1 MEEQEAEREN
11 ELTAFGLCAGGVISN
26 VLEAAVFEEGEEF
39 DLETSSD
46 LDDSDAEEEHSPVSV
61 MESKIEAVSKSWESK
76 QQQELSSGC
85 ATPSLVDSDD
95 DYEEVLSL
103 VSDDAFDEDCNG
115 ERAMLYVQAALS
127 VAKGATDGALADAFG
142 FEEEEARI
150 QQEENIQLDHL
161 ILKNT
166 GELASTD
173 AEELASTYQSTDQEA
188 FTEEAREETE
198 EEESSEPL
206 DGDDGE
212 VSTVAPSECDIQE
225 VFQESAVEDIAF
237 DCVSGLLDSGID
249 GLMTRI
255 MPGDALTEVDAAE
268 LATVEA
274 PFAPDVAASQ
284 PDFVAMNSVPEAP
297 HVLASVPEPMVLTET
312 PGDAPEPELRAAAVE
327 PVPTAVAQAA
337 AVTQAIEAADVASA
351 QLSEFTSKAAV
362 PKAEPRPQEQPQPR
376 AAQPSPPSEEVEPR
390 PQEQPQ
396 PQAARPPPPS
406 EEDWSTILAELQREA
421 AAQPPVRAAPVRPS
435 PTEAPA
441 PSLPSKPT
449 TTKGAVRPP
458 RAGDRPMAPRGEP
471 APRAAAPAPPA
482 PSPQATAAPRQ
493 ASAPVLQTAKTPVPV
508 VTTKPEM
515 GKEAMSPSKATNSTP
530 ALWYDVPGA
539 APSHFLQAT
548 TSPTAS
554 SMNASRSRRRIIG
567 GVVRAPIDVDREPTL
582 SASTFKRG
590 MMGGPE
596 ATIQRYQ
603 APQKATATMFRMDRH
618 EDPTATA
625 RESSLTKGYDALG
638 AEFHRLDEDDMR
650 RGPFGRQAS
659 FGSLSRGP
667 SSLGPASPPTAR
679 LRGPLGAASALVL
692 DLGESAAGSSWGR
705 AEPVQGRPPATPL
718 DVLGRAP
725 SSSGL
730 RVSKALP
737 LAPAGGAAR
746 TSSGSLAWSM
756 RMARSAAKRNGLA
769 EAY

>member
-1 MEEQEAEREN
+1 MAQGVEEQPLHPAVPALPARAAMQCADVCSAVGHGRLVGCSRGRSCSPTPRRACSDFERRLRALAVRSRLPQRAASARPRAWGLLMEEQEAEREN

-351 QLSEFTSKAAV
+351 QASTSTSKAAVPKAPEAAAVTQAIEAADVASAQLSEFTSKAAV

-376 AAQPSPPSEEVEPR
+376 AAQPSPPSEEASGPA
-390 PQEQPQ
+390 P
-396 PQAARPPPPS
+396 AALGGGR
-406 EEDWSTILAELQREA
+406 AEA
-421 AAQPPVRAAPVRPS
+421 AGAAAAPSGP
-435 PTEAPA
+435 APA
-441 PSLPSKPT
+441 ALGGGLVHDPR
-449 TTKGAVRPP
+449 GAPARGCGAAP
-458 RAGDRPMAPRGEP
+458 RAG
-471 APRAAAPAPPA
+471 
-482 PSPQATAAPRQ
+482 SPGQAQP
-493 ASAPVLQTAKTPVPV
+493 
-508 VTTKPEM
+508 
-515 GKEAMSPSKATNSTP
+515 
-530 ALWYDVPGA
+530 
-539 APSHFLQAT
+539 H
-548 TSPTAS
+548 
-554 SMNASRSRRRIIG
+554 G
-567 GVVRAPIDVDREPTL
+567 G
-582 SASTFKRG
+582 ASTI
-590 MMGGPE
+590 P
-596 ATIQRYQ
+596 AV
-603 APQKATATMFRMDRH
+603 KAHHD
-618 EDPTATA
+618 
-625 RESSLTKGYDALG
+625 
-638 AEFHRLDEDDMR
+638 
-650 RGPFGRQAS
+650 
-659 FGSLSRGP
+659 
-667 SSLGPASPPTAR
+667 
-679 LRGPLGAASALVL
+679 
-692 DLGESAAGSSWGR
+692 
-705 AEPVQGRPPATPL
+705 QG
-718 DVLGRAP
+718 
-725 SSSGL
+725 
-730 RVSKALP
+730 
-737 LAPAGGAAR
+737 GGAAAAR
-746 TSSGSLAWSM
+746 RRQADGAARGACSTSCSTCASSPFTAGHGSATPSVGAGATDCQDPGARRHHEARDGQGGDEPEQGDEQHARPLVRRPGGGAQPLLA
-756 RMARSAAKRNGLA
+756 GYDLA
-769 EAY
+769 YRKLDERLKVEAPHHRWRRQGTDRRGQGAYPERQHLQEGHDGRP